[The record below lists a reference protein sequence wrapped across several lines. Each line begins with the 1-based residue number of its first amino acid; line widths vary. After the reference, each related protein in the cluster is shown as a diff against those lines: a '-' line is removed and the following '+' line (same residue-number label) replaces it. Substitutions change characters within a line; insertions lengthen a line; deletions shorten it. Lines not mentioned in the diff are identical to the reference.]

1 MADADVIAAII
12 QDTGEVIEIDQPCIP
27 KRLTQT
33 GLLLPANL
41 PFEKWQSVLERL
53 QGMEFSVMWWLG
65 DCLRYGER
73 AYGEKYAQAL
83 DATDYAYQ
91 TIADAKWVAGR
102 FEISRRRENL
112 TWSHHRE
119 VAGIEDDAEQDAFL
133 DAAETGGW
141 SKKRLRSE
149 VRRRNA
155 ARRGSINGSRTAS
168 ANTEPLRGSPL
179 PLPRRRAPR
188 CPSSRRISI
197 EWPLPEPPLA
207 RSTSINAS
215 RFSSNIPVRSTS
227 RACNLI

>member
-1 MADADVIAAII
+1 MADGDVIAAII
-12 QDTGEVIEIDQPCIP
+12 QDTGEVIEIAQPCIP

-102 FEISRRRENL
+102 FENFAPARKSHLVPSPRGRR
-112 TWSHHRE
+112 H
-119 VAGIEDDAEQDAFL
+119 
-133 DAAETGGW
+133 
-141 SKKRLRSE
+141 
-149 VRRRNA
+149 
-155 ARRGSINGSRTAS
+155 
-168 ANTEPLRGSPL
+168 
-179 PLPRRRAPR
+179 PR
-188 CPSSRRISI
+188 
-197 EWPLPEPPLA
+197 
-207 RSTSINAS
+207 
-215 RFSSNIPVRSTS
+215 
-227 RACNLI
+227 